1 MTNRPL
7 FPGRDLEA
15 LKIEAKSL
23 FRSVKDGEHEALE
36 RIKPYFDDSTSV
48 KLTQMQLVLAREY
61 GFDSWAKLRS
71 YLKVRE
77 ELKVAQSEIAK
88 ITRRMTG
95 KQPADNQG
103 LYCSFCAKTQ
113 HEVKKLIAGPGV
125 YVCDECVELCNEI
138 MRDELKPASA

>member
-7 FPGRDLEA
+7 SSGLDLEA
-15 LKIEAKSL
+15 LKSAAKSIL
-23 FRSVKDGEHEALE
+23 KSVKGRDQEALE
-36 RIKPYFDDSTSV
+36 RIKPYFGDSTSV

-77 ELKVAQSEIAK
+77 ELKVAQSEVAK
-88 ITRRMTG
+88 ITRRLSG
-95 KQPADNQG
+95 KQPTKDV

-125 YVCDECVELCNEI
+125 YVCDECVVLCNEI
-138 MRDELKPASA
+138 MREELKPASA